1 MSAST
6 FRALLLLLYGTGMR
20 IGEALRLR
28 GGDVDLGNGI
38 ITVRGTK
45 FYKSRLVPLGAD
57 VHAHLRVYLA
67 LPGLEE
73 WIATINRSS
82 NPGYTRRFHAMW
94 LKSASGSC
102 AISRAF
108 AGIAPARINRV
119 FTICGIPSRSTD

>member
-1 MSAST
+1 MSAPT

-38 ITVRGTK
+38 LTVRGTK
-45 FYKSRLVPLGAD
+45 FYKVATGSARAD

-67 LPGLEE
+67 LPGRVDRDDEPLFQSRLQQ
-73 WIATINRSS
+73 AGSTS
-82 NPGYTRRFHAMW
+82 GW

-102 AISRAF
+102 ATLRAF
-108 AGIAPARINRV
+108 AGKRAAPISPAS
-119 FTICGIPSRSTD
+119 TIFGTPSRSTG